1 MSLFAHNSKGTW
13 VVYVL
18 RGQNSKG
25 ESVVYLGMTRRG
37 SLRHSPRVP
46 GSTEWVPFPAP
57 GGPTENQ
64 KKRKRR
70 KKKKKERKS
79 IALQDSTSALEK
91 DSERLIEFI
100 EDDNMKTKKKM
111 QDAEKAADARR
122 NAEAQIN

>member
-64 KKRKRR
+64 KKRRPR
-70 KKKKKERKS
+70 
-79 IALQDSTSALEK
+79 
-91 DSERLIEFI
+91 
-100 EDDNMKTKKKM
+100 
-111 QDAEKAADARR
+111 
-122 NAEAQIN
+122 

>member
-1 MSLFAHNSKGTW
+1 MRPTDSLTPLRGLRFYQTRCVTLGFPVLILWGEVAPVAMSLFPHNGKGTW

-25 ESVVYLGMTRRG
+25 KCVVYLGMTRRG

-57 GGPTENQ
+57 GGPSPRKIKRNE

-70 KKKKKERKS
+70 KK
-79 IALQDSTSALEK
+79 
-91 DSERLIEFI
+91 
-100 EDDNMKTKKKM
+100 
-111 QDAEKAADARR
+111 
-122 NAEAQIN
+122 